1 MQTNPDWAGCL
12 STVRGT
18 KAIKTASLRRTNPD
32 RSGCRRTGRGTS
44 GSGFKA
50 MKTAPLRRQTQIGQV
65 AAAQGE
71 APVFQVSRQ

>member
-1 MQTNPDWAGCL
+1 M
-12 STVRGT
+12 
-18 KAIKTASLRRTNPD
+18 KTASLRRQTQI
-32 RSGCRRTGRGTS
+32 GQVAAATS

-71 APVFQVSRQ
+71 APVVQVSRQ